1 MQEYTLSCKNKQ
13 ICVFAPTFSLKINK
27 TTLPRGTRAM
37 VRSVYQALLETE
49 REVVKPTFHQ
59 ALAPSDPAS
68 TASDLVLPKS
78 DFGLN
83 TPRHAQ
89 SLRRRQSRR
98 PALPTARKEGP
109 PASSDLPATDP
120 CHVRASRHVSRAA
133 PDLPPTG
140 STPDVIISDMP
151 PTVSAHDTHQ
161 QEALFTVPNAL

>member
-1 MQEYTLSCKNKQ
+1 MQEYTLSRKSKQ

-27 TTLPRGTRAM
+27 TALPRGTRAM

-49 REVVKPTFHQ
+49 REVVKPTSHQ

-89 SLRRRQSRR
+89 ALRRRRSLQAGLTNSSQGGATRLIRPPSYRPLSCSRIEARIACSFR
-98 PALPTARKEGP
+98 P
-109 PASSDLPATDP
+109 
-120 CHVRASRHVSRAA
+120 
-133 PDLPPTG
+133 
-140 STPDVIISDMP
+140 
-151 PTVSAHDTHQ
+151 SAYRLHTRRDN
-161 QEALFTVPNAL
+161 L